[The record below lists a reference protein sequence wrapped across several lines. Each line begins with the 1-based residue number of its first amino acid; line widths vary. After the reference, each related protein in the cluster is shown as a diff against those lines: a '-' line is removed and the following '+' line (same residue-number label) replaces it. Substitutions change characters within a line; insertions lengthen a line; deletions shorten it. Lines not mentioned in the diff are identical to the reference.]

1 MANFPVPLD
10 NLISYVRSMHP
21 DGGPLD
27 HLADAVT
34 AANSLGE
41 QADALIG
48 YFVDQARSSGASWSE
63 IGTSMGVSKQAA
75 QKRFVARDERLVPE
89 GKAFSRFAPRA
100 RGAVAAAGQLAAM
113 AGADSVDTPHLA
125 AGLLAEPDGL
135 AARAVHRLDVQDE
148 RIYEALGA
156 GPAPGGYDA
165 DPTALRELR
174 FSEPCRD
181 ALRDA
186 LKAAL
191 RFGHNYI
198 GTEHL
203 LLGVLAGGGETAAR
217 LAPVGLTPD
226 LVESALAVEL
236 AEAVLSK
243 KRQASQAPGTARD
256 GDRGR

>member
-1 MANFPVPLD
+1 MPTFPVPLD
-10 NLISYVRSMHP
+10 NLIGYVRSLHP
-21 DGGPLD
+21 DGGPLA
-27 HLADAVT
+27 HLADAVI
-34 AANSLGE
+34 AANSLDE

-75 QKRFVARDERLVPE
+75 QKRFVARDDELVPA

-113 AGADSVDTPHLA
+113 AGEDSVGASDLA

-135 AARAVHRLDVQDE
+135 AARAVHRLDVEDE
-148 RIYEALGA
+148 RVYEAMGT

-165 DPTALRELR
+165 DPTALRRLR
-174 FSEPCRD
+174 FSETCR
-181 ALRDA
+181 AAFREA
-186 LKAAL
+186 LKTAL

-203 LLGVLAGGGETAAR
+203 LLGVIAAGGDTAER
-217 LAPVGLTPD
+217 LGAIGLTPE
-226 LVESALAVEL
+226 LVESAIAVEL

-243 KRQASQAPGTARD
+243 KRQAS
-256 GDRGR
+256 